1 MRRAPV
7 AALLGA
13 VLFLSACSPLHLLPD
28 QGKPAAREAIVV
40 LPGLGMRRHA
50 QDDMRQFSAMADS
63 AGFDVFV
70 LDYRSRRSVERG
82 VSNLVDLIEQN
93 RLNRYERVHV
103 FAYILGGYTLN
114 LALLESP
121 LPNLS
126 RVVYDRSPLQELAPR
141 LATGGLFGAL
151 VWVAVGPVIS
161 DLASTPYTQLLPA
174 DGRQIGLIVENR
186 ATKFVRKRKER
197 ALAMRPLTFDPESL
211 SQDFDAV
218 LHVPFNHDEM
228 YTHFQVVGP
237 ELLHFFRF
245 GDFTEGAR
253 RVPLG
258 IDPFARE

>member
-1 MRRAPV
+1 
-7 AALLGA
+7 
-13 VLFLSACSPLHLLPD
+13 
-28 QGKPAAREAIVV
+28 
-40 LPGLGMRRHA
+40 
-50 QDDMRQFSAMADS
+50 MADS

-82 VSNLVDLIEQN
+82 VSNLVDLIDRN

-121 LPNLS
+121 MPNLG

-141 LATGGLFGAL
+141 LASAGLFGAM

-161 DLASTPYTQLLPA
+161 DLAFTPYTPLLPSA
-174 DGRQIGLIVENR
+174 GREIGLIVENR
-186 ATKFVRKRKER
+186 ATDFVRKRKEK
-197 ALAMRPLTFDPESL
+197 ALAMRPLTFDPARL
-211 SQDFDAV
+211 GQDFDAV
-218 LHVPFNHDEM
+218 WHVPFNHDEM
-228 YTHFQVVGP
+228 YTNFEVVGP

-245 GDFTEGAR
+245 GDFTEGAQ